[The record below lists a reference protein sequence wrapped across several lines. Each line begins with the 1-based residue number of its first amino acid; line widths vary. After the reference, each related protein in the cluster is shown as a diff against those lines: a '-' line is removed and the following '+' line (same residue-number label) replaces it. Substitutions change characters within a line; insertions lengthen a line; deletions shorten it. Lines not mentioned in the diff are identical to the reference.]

1 MTFLQLVTLAFVQGV
16 TEFLPVSSS
25 AHLILVA
32 KFSTWTDQGLSLDIA
47 AHLGSLIAVCVYF
60 RKDINRLCYSWFPSK
75 RKTIRCGDKILSIC
89 LIVATLP
96 IVLSGLVFH
105 DFIAAELR
113 SVYVIG
119 VMTIVFGVVLY
130 ASDAIG
136 SKSRLLDSMNWRDA
150 IYIGMIQTLALIPG
164 TSRSGVTISAALLLG
179 FSRES
184 AVRFSFLLGIPTI
197 LAAVVYEIVANSF
210 VISPT
215 QWLTLGTMTA
225 LSAVFA
231 YGGIY
236 YFIRLLDKIGMLPF
250 ILYRL
255 ILGLF
260 IIVFSMNFTS
270 THAVSLEDQIQ
281 NTQSAIFA
289 GGCFWCLEEPFDSA
303 IGVNATTVGYIGG
316 SKENAN
322 YNEVSKGHTR
332 HVEAIK
338 VTYDPSEISFA
349 QLLAVYWKNIDPFD
363 SEGQFCDRGQQYAS
377 VVYFSNQEEERE
389 VSRQLEELQNF
400 RFPNNKIVT
409 AIKPAVQFY
418 PAEHYHQN
426 YYLNNPVR
434 YKLYRYQC
442 GRDSRLREVWQT
454 ERSYH

>member
-32 KFSTWTDQGLSLDIA
+32 KFTTWTDQGLSLDIA

-60 RKDINRLCYSWFPSK
+60 RKDISRLWYSWFPNE
-75 RKTIRCGDKILSIC
+75 RKDIRCGDRLLSIC

-119 VMTIVFGVVLY
+119 VMTIVFGVVLWI
-130 ASDAIG
+130 SDTIS
-136 SKSRLLDSMNWRDA
+136 SKSRLLDSVNWRDA
-150 IYIGMIQTLALIPG
+150 IFIGVIQTLALIPG

-184 AVRFSFLLGIPTI
+184 AVRFSFLLSIPTI
-197 LAAVVYEIVANSF
+197 SAAVVYEIVANSF
-210 VISPT
+210 AIGPE
-215 QWLTLGTMTA
+215 QWLMLGTMTA
-225 LSAVFA
+225 LSAIFA

-236 YFIRLLDKIGMLPF
+236 YFIRLLDRVGMLPF

-255 ILGLF
+255 ILGFF
-260 IIVFSMNFTS
+260 IIVFSVNSTS
-270 THAVSLEDQIQ
+270 THASSLEDQAQ
-281 NTQSAIFA
+281 NTKAAIFA
-289 GGCFWCLEEPFDSA
+289 GGCFWCMEEPFDSV
-303 IGVNATTVGYIGG
+303 IGVHATTVGYIGG
-316 SKENAN
+316 SKENAT
-322 YNEVSKGHTR
+322 YNEVSKGYTR
-332 HVEAIK
+332 HVEAIE
-338 VTYDPSEISFA
+338 VTYDSSEISFA
-349 QLLAVYWKNIDPFD
+349 QLLGVYWKNIDPFD
-363 SEGQFCDRGQQYAS
+363 SGGQFCDRGKQYAS

-389 VSRQLEELQNF
+389 TNRQLEELQNF

-409 AIKPAVQFY
+409 AVRPVIKFY
-418 PAEHYHQN
+418 PAESYHQN

-454 ERSYH
+454 E